1 MGGMAGFF
9 RRAYGPCRPL
19 FFGDVLPYT
28 NRSAVGGFNGTVSL
42 HTCPCHHGV
51 TLRKLT
57 MALFNW
63 LSGKSD
69 PSKTLGAAD
78 SGGAVRSGRPPV
90 ARAQVQM
97 PVSTRPVADPT
108 NRSEER
114 KAKRHARREQ
124 LYVAVRESMTRAG
137 VLSASYKFK
146 VLSLDQRGDQF
157 LVMMDV
163 HPSLGHQAEKLSEG
177 EALIV
182 QTAKTLFGI
191 LVTSVYWR
199 LDIKAEPGGHKHS
212 GFEVRH
218 SSPADGANQVAKK
231 PTLPRYEPIQ
241 DEEVT
246 AFKQA
251 LVTASAQAP
260 AAVVDASGKSRSG
273 LRSYTLIT
281 GFEDTEMPESAAA
294 PALSATQYGEL
305 R

>member
-1 MGGMAGFF
+1 
-9 RRAYGPCRPL
+9 
-19 FFGDVLPYT
+19 
-28 NRSAVGGFNGTVSL
+28 
-42 HTCPCHHGV
+42 
-51 TLRKLT
+51 

-63 LSGKSD
+63 FSGKSERSTS
-69 PSKTLGAAD
+69 PAARD
-78 SGGAVRSGRPPV
+78 SG
-90 ARAQVQM
+90 RAPAQPASV
-97 PVSTRPVADPT
+97 PSAASLKPITDPT

-163 HPSLGHQAEKLSEG
+163 HPSLGAQVEKLTES

-182 QTAKTLFGI
+182 QTAKTLFGMT
-191 LVTSVYWR
+191 VTSVYWR
-199 LDIKAEPGGHKHS
+199 LDIKPGSVSARPLAFESRPAEQQAMTP
-212 GFEVRH
+212 RH
-218 SSPADGANQVAKK
+218 EIKK
-231 PTLPRYEPIQ
+231 PAVPRYEPIQ
-241 DEEVT
+241 DDEVT

-251 LVTASAQAP
+251 LVA
-260 AAVVDASGKSRSG
+260 AAVQNPPLPDANGKTRSG

-281 GFEDTEMPESAAA
+281 GFEDTEMPESSAA

>member
-1 MGGMAGFF
+1 
-9 RRAYGPCRPL
+9 
-19 FFGDVLPYT
+19 
-28 NRSAVGGFNGTVSL
+28 
-42 HTCPCHHGV
+42 
-51 TLRKLT
+51 

-63 LSGKSD
+63 FSGKSERTKS
-69 PSKTLGAAD
+69 P
-78 SGGAVRSGRPPV
+78 AVTDGGRPLRNSRPPAMDASLPPAV
-90 ARAQVQM
+90 AAK
-97 PVSTRPVADPT
+97 PVADPI

-163 HPSLGHQAEKLSEG
+163 HPSLGAQAEKLTESEV
-177 EALIV
+177 LVV

-191 LVTSVYWR
+191 TVTSVYWR
-199 LDIKAEPGGHKHS
+199 LDIKPAIVSSRPSGSDSRPAELKPMAMAH
-212 GFEVRH
+212 
-218 SSPADGANQVAKK
+218 DIKK
-231 PTLPRYEPIQ
+231 PASPRYEPIED
-241 DEEVT
+241 DEVA

-251 LVTASAQAP
+251 LV
-260 AAVVDASGKSRSG
+260 AAVASDPASIDATAKKRSG

-281 GFEDTEMPESAAA
+281 GFEDTEMPESSAA

>member
-1 MGGMAGFF
+1 
-9 RRAYGPCRPL
+9 
-19 FFGDVLPYT
+19 
-28 NRSAVGGFNGTVSL
+28 
-42 HTCPCHHGV
+42 
-51 TLRKLT
+51 

-69 PSKTLGAAD
+69 ATKTLAAAD
-78 SGGAVRSGRPPV
+78 SGGAMRAGRSRGP
-90 ARAQVQM
+90 VQM
-97 PVSTRPVADPT
+97 PVSTQPPVDPA

-199 LDIKAEPGGHKHS
+199 LDMKADPGGLKHA
-212 GFEVRH
+212 GFEVRAA
-218 SSPADGANQVAKK
+218 SVTEGTNPGFKK
-231 PTLPRYEPIQ
+231 PVVQHHEPLQ
-241 DEEVT
+241 HDELA

-251 LVTASAQAP
+251 LATASAQTPAP
-260 AAVVDASGKSRSG
+260 VDASGKNRSG

-281 GFEDTEMPESAAA
+281 GFEDTEMPESTAA

>member
-1 MGGMAGFF
+1 MVM
-9 RRAYGPCRPL
+9 
-19 FFGDVLPYT
+19 
-28 NRSAVGGFNGTVSL
+28 
-42 HTCPCHHGV
+42 
-51 TLRKLT
+51 
-57 MALFNW
+57 FNW
-63 LSGKSD
+63 FSGKSERTK
-69 PSKTLGAAD
+69 S
-78 SGGAVRSGRPPV
+78 SV
-90 ARAQVQM
+90 ARDASRPARHSLPM
-97 PVSTRPVADPT
+97 ASPVSPPSVASAKPVVDPT

-163 HPSLGHQAEKLSEG
+163 HPSLGHQAEKLSEA

-199 LDIKAEPGGHKHS
+199 LNNKADQGGLKHA
-212 GFEVRH
+212 GFEAR
-218 SSPADGANQVAKK
+218 PASVTEGLKK
-231 PTLPRYEPIQ
+231 PVVPRYEPIQ
-241 DEEVT
+241 HDEVA

-251 LVTASAQAP
+251 LATASAQTPAP
-260 AAVVDASGKSRSG
+260 VDASGKSRSG

>member
-1 MGGMAGFF
+1 
-9 RRAYGPCRPL
+9 
-19 FFGDVLPYT
+19 
-28 NRSAVGGFNGTVSL
+28 
-42 HTCPCHHGV
+42 
-51 TLRKLT
+51 

-63 LSGKSD
+63 FSDKSHAAKISG
-69 PSKTLGAAD
+69 PTD
-78 SGGAVRSGRPPV
+78 SGGAARVGGSSF

-97 PVSTRPVADPT
+97 PASTRPASDPT
-108 NRSEER
+108 QRSEER

-163 HPSLGHQAEKLSEG
+163 HPSLGHQVEKLSEG

-199 LDIKAEPGGHKHS
+199 LDIKADQGGLKHA
-212 GFEVRH
+212 GFEAR
-218 SSPADGANQVAKK
+218 PAHAQDGANHAPKK
-231 PTLPRYEPIQ
+231 PAVPRYEPIQ
-241 DEEVT
+241 HDEVA

-251 LVTASAQAP
+251 LATASAHAP
-260 AAVVDASGKSRSG
+260 SAVDASGKSRSG

>member
-1 MGGMAGFF
+1 
-9 RRAYGPCRPL
+9 
-19 FFGDVLPYT
+19 
-28 NRSAVGGFNGTVSL
+28 
-42 HTCPCHHGV
+42 
-51 TLRKLT
+51 

-63 LSGKSD
+63 FSGKSERTKSPVTRD
-69 PSKTLGAAD
+69 GSRTAHH
-78 SGGAVRSGRPPV
+78 GRPSAQSVSAPTV
-90 ARAQVQM
+90 A
-97 PVSTRPVADPT
+97 STKPVADPT

-163 HPSLGHQAEKLSEG
+163 HPSLGAQVEKLTES
-177 EALIV
+177 EALIM
-182 QTAKTLFGI
+182 QTAKTLFGMM
-191 LVTSVYWR
+191 VTSVYWR
-199 LDIKAEPGGHKHS
+199 LDIKLTSVSNRPPVSESRPAELQAEATIH
-212 GFEVRH
+212 EI
-218 SSPADGANQVAKK
+218 KK
-231 PTLPRYEPIQ
+231 PAVPRYEPIED
-241 DEEVT
+241 DEVH

-251 LVTASAQAP
+251 LVAAAASSP
-260 AAVVDASGKSRSG
+260 AVADASGKKRSG

-281 GFEDTEMPESAAA
+281 GFEDTEMPESSAA